1 MTPKQGIA
9 FAPGIVKLC
18 YTMPKWPWIL
28 RAVALAVAV
37 WLVMQWQSLGVQWAA
52 FFNWVLCMGGAEAI
66 IHVSRRARDRRRAP
80 SRPVRGGRRRT
91 DPA

>member
-1 MTPKQGIA
+1 
-9 FAPGIVKLC
+9 
-18 YTMPKWPWIL
+18 MPKWPWIL
-28 RAVALAVAV
+28 RAAALAIAV

-91 DPA
+91 DPAA

>member
-9 FAPGIVKLC
+9 FPPGIVKLC

-80 SRPVRGGRRRT
+80 GRPVRGGRRRT